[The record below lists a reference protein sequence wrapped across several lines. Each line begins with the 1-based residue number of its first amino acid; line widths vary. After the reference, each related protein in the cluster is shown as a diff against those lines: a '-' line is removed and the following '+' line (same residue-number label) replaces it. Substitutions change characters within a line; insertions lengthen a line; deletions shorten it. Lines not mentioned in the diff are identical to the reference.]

1 LSLRHT
7 EPTLLEG
14 DYVSVND
21 DDPNVYSYLRR
32 YKNEAFL
39 VVLNFSNAKQT
50 AKFDLAPQGFAAG
63 HAKPALASGAS
74 ATDGKNLTLEP
85 FGFYIEKL
93 TK

>member
-1 LSLRHT
+1 
-7 EPTLLEG
+7 
-14 DYVSVND
+14 VNND
-21 DDPNVYSYLRR
+21 DPHVYSYLRR

-63 HAKPALASGAS
+63 RAKPALASGA
-74 ATDGKNLTLEP
+74 AADGKTVSLEP

>member
-1 LSLRHT
+1 
-7 EPTLLEG
+7 
-14 DYVSVND
+14 VNN

-39 VVLNFSNAKQT
+39 VVLNFSNAKRT

-63 HAKPALASGAS
+63 QAKPAVASGAS
-74 ATDGKNLTLEP
+74 AADGKNLTLEP
-85 FGFYIEKL
+85 FGFYIERL